1 MSLRIYNT
9 LRKKKEEFSPLNDN
23 QVKMY
28 VCGVT
33 LYDELHLGHAR
44 AAVIF
49 DVIYRYLKHQGWQVK
64 YVTNFTDVDDKM
76 IDRAQMLNLSIYQ
89 LAERLMGEYSQQMH
103 ALGVLPAL
111 CYPRATQHLPE
122 IIDLIKRL
130 ERKGLAYVSEGDV
143 FFRVKKFPDYG
154 KLSGQT
160 LSELSAG
167 ARIEINEKK
176 EDPLDFA
183 LWKKSKKGE
192 PTWDSPWGKGRPG
205 WHIECSAMAMKYLGE
220 TIDIHGGGQDLV
232 FPHHENEIAQSEGAT
247 GKTFARFWIHNGLV
261 TMSQAKMSKSTGN
274 FLTLREALKNYP
286 GEIIR
291 FFLLSA
297 HYRSPLD
304 YSQTSLKEASLALK
318 RIHTLLDK
326 INNLPKP
333 REDSPIQGEGQ
344 ISQFD
349 REIESSF
356 DNFIQALNDDFN
368 TPLAISAIFQL
379 VKKANLFMEKVDL
392 LNLASYNSLIKVRD
406 RIRQMGQMLGLFQV
420 KQQKESPSLESINEL
435 HQELAGIFKGKKPG
449 GYFSTQIDQMK
460 SLPPKQV
467 IDLWVDYRNKLRR
480 ERNWAL
486 ADEIRSKLANLGIIL
501 EDGKKGTTWRWSMRS
516 RSDQEVADI

>member
-1 MSLRIYNT
+1 
-9 LRKKKEEFSPLNDN
+9 
-23 QVKMY
+23 
-28 VCGVT
+28 
-33 LYDELHLGHAR
+33 
-44 AAVIF
+44 
-49 DVIYRYLKHQGWQVK
+49 
-64 YVTNFTDVDDKM
+64 
-76 IDRAQMLNLSIYQ
+76 
-89 LAERLMGEYSQQMH
+89 
-103 ALGVLPAL
+103 
-111 CYPRATQHLPE
+111 
-122 IIDLIKRL
+122 
-130 ERKGLAYVSEGDV
+130 
-143 FFRVKKFPDYG
+143 
-154 KLSGQT
+154 
-160 LSELSAG
+160 
-167 ARIEINEKK
+167 
-176 EDPLDFA
+176 
-183 LWKKSKKGE
+183 
-192 PTWDSPWGKGRPG
+192 
-205 WHIECSAMAMKYLGE
+205 MAMKYLGE

-297 HYRSPLD
+297 HYHSPLD
-304 YSQTSLKEASLALK
+304 YNQTSLKEASLAL
-318 RIHTLLDK
+318 RRVHTFLRKVDDLA
-326 INNLPKP
+326 KP
-333 REDSPIQGEGQ
+333 QEDTPVQNEKQ
-344 ISQFD
+344 VSQFD
-349 REIESSF
+349 REIDSNF